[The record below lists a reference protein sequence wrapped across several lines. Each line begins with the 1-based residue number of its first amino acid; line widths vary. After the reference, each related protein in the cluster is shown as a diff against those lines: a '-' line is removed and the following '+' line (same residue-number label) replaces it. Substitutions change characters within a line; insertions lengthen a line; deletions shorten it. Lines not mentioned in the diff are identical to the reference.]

1 MNKSSVELLKVRIA
15 LAFLLIAALSIDSR
29 AQQPK
34 TPPKKPDT
42 HPVAGSPKPLPSDSV
57 VEERLV
63 TLALQGPQYDVT
75 MHQIKIGEYAVKT
88 AKKSWFN
95 LLAVSF
101 NFNQFNVP
109 GLATQ
114 QQQQYA
120 YVYPKYF
127 FGLTIPVGTIIS
139 KSTEIKAARE
149 ALKITRDTQEIL
161 ARSIRADILTKWH
174 QYQSTKALL
183 DIETSVSVEF
193 QTAAT
198 LAESQYK
205 QGTTTLQLYSEA
217 IRSNS
222 IESAKLVTLQLQ
234 RDMYRIQ
241 IEQVIGV
248 SLDSVIQ

>member
-1 MNKSSVELLKVRIA
+1 MNKSSVELLKVRIV
-15 LAFLLIAALSIDSR
+15 LAFLLIAALSINTR
-29 AQQPK
+29 AQQVK

-42 HPVAGSPKPLPSDSV
+42 HPAAGSPRPLPSDSV

-63 TLALQGPQYDVT
+63 TLALQGPLYDVSL
-75 MHQIKIGEYAVKT
+75 HQIKIGEYAVKT

-101 NFNQFNVP
+101 NFNEFDLP
-109 GLATQ
+109 GATQ

-127 FGLTIPVGTIIS
+127 FGITIPVGSIIS
-139 KSTEIKAARE
+139 KSAEIKTARE
-149 ALKITRDTQEIL
+149 NLKITRDSQEIL
-161 ARSIRADILTKWH
+161 ARSIRADIITKWH

-248 SLDSVIQ
+248 SLDSVIK